1 MIVGLLI
8 LQSYRQMT
16 PLSRHT
22 EVLKIFQRC
31 STTGQNIQLTKP
43 NNRKIAQTECKTM
56 P

>member
-22 EVLKIFQRC
+22 EQGWVP
-31 STTGQNIQLTKP
+31 KP
-43 NNRKIAQTECKTM
+43 GTNMAPVPM
-56 P
+56 